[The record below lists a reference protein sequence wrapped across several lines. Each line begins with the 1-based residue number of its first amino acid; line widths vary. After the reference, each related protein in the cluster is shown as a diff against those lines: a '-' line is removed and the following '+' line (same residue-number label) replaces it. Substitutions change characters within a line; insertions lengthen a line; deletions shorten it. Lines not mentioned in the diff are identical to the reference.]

1 MPALFGL
8 LGLCLLVGLTNSA
21 FTQAGGG
28 GWYDLARH
36 PPGTPPGWVFPVV
49 WSTLYGLM
57 AVAAWLVWRHA
68 GFARRAHYRAL
79 RLWGWQ
85 LFANALWT
93 PFFFGLHQPGL
104 ALMVIVALF
113 GLVAATTRAF
123 WRVDRV
129 AAVLLAPYLVWVGYA
144 GWLTAGF
151 WWLNRG

>member
-8 LGLCLLVGLTNSA
+8 LGLCLLVGLSDSV
-21 FTQAGGG
+21 FTRSGRA
-28 GWYDLARH
+28 GWYDLQAH
-36 PPGTPPGWVFPVV
+36 PAGTPPDWVFPLV
-49 WSTLYGLM
+49 WSALYVLM

-93 PFFFGLHQPGL
+93 PVFFGLRQPGL
-104 ALMVIVALF
+104 ALIVIVALF
-113 GLVAATTRAF
+113 ALVGATCRAF
-123 WRVDRV
+123 WRVDRI
-129 AAVLLAPYLVWVGYA
+129 AAALLLPYLVWVGYA